1 MLNEHVRSALLLA
14 QKRATGKSTVL
25 AEGIANYSEEFI
37 LVCRTVQEGRRLTR
51 NNSNA
56 IYLCPPEALR
66 SPHPDVPIVFDQ
78 EEVKGYLWTIADQEE
93 EISSLKLQVEALQ
106 QNLEENGNTR

>member
-56 IYLCPPEALR
+56 IYLCPPRTLTLMFR
-66 SPHPDVPIVFDQ
+66 
-78 EEVKGYLWTIADQEE
+78 
-93 EISSLKLQVEALQ
+93 
-106 QNLEENGNTR
+106 

>member
-37 LVCRTVQEGRRLTR
+37 LVCRTVQERRRLTR

-56 IYLCPPEALR
+56 IYLCPSR
-66 SPHPDVPIVFDQ
+66 SPKKPSP
-78 EEVKGYLWTIADQEE
+78 
-93 EISSLKLQVEALQ
+93 
-106 QNLEENGNTR
+106 